1 MSQAWKCDKCERL
14 IERRVESQL
23 SVNMNGQFIVEIK
36 IRRPATDNEP
46 ELCIDC
52 TRELIGQ
59 AAGISYLD
67 VNRWHPEGQAY
78 RIAKWLGELLKE
90 KEVEQTLSQVI
101 QETN

>member
-1 MSQAWKCDKCERL
+1 MSQAFKCDKCGRL
-14 IERRVESQL
+14 NEKRVENQL

-36 IRRPATDNEP
+36 IRRPATDVEP
-46 ELCIDC
+46 ELCTDC

-78 RIAKWLGELLKE
+78 RIAKWLGELLKQKEIEQALSQIIQE
-90 KEVEQTLSQVI
+90 KE
-101 QETN
+101 